1 MESYRRK
8 KQPELVKK
16 QLIEAGVS
24 IALKRGLAAV
34 TVQGVSEM
42 AGVTKAG
49 SCITSPVKKI

>member
-42 AGVTKAG
+42 AGV
-49 SCITSPVKKI
+49 CLLYTSPSPRD